1 MPPPMSD
8 PAAPPTEPP
17 ASQGLARAAASGVAW
32 TTLAKVVSQATGI
45 GVTLLLARLLTP
57 RDFGLVGMVSVFS
70 GFVALLGEL
79 GFGAALVQRSEL
91 EERHLSTVFWFNSAA
106 GLVLGAAMA
115 AAAPLLAEFYG
126 EPKLIGLTRA
136 VALSF
141 VIMPLGAVHQAVL
154 SRKLGFKS
162 LAWVDTAVALLSA
175 VVAVIAA
182 LRGMG
187 PWALVLRSLTVAGAG
202 VVGLWLVAGWRPRVL
217 FDARALKELLGF
229 SANLFAFNAVNYWAR
244 NGDQLLIGKFLG
256 AASVGIYAR
265 AYSTMTMPISE
276 VTSVL
281 TKVMFPTLSRLQHR
295 HDELRALYLRSLQN
309 IALLTFPLM
318 SVLLAVAS
326 PFVLSVFGPNWAEVV
341 PVLQVLCPVAMLQ
354 SIGTTVGWIYQ
365 ATGRT
370 DVMFRYGAIVSPLIL
385 GSIGVGVALGSPL
398 TVAIAYAV
406 MNLVILPYPQFAV
419 AGRLI
424 GLKPLQVLSAVKASL
439 AHSVAASV
447 PAWAVGAYLP
457 APHLVRFVAGALT
470 GLGLYAAIVHG
481 LRAPAYLRL
490 REQLGDML
498 RSRSGKVSQR

>member
-1 MPPPMSD
+1 MPSHMSE
-8 PAAPPTEPP
+8 PAAPPSEPP
-17 ASQGLARAAASGVAW
+17 ASQSLARAAASGVAW

-79 GFGAALVQRSEL
+79 GFGAALVQKSEL
-91 EERHLSTVFWFNSAA
+91 EERHLSTVFWFNTAA
-106 GLVLGAAMA
+106 GVLLGGAMA
-115 AAAPLLAEFYG
+115 AAAPLLAEFYA
-126 EPKLIGLTRA
+126 EPKLVGLTRA

-162 LAWVDTAVALLSA
+162 LAWVDTLVALLSA
-175 VVAVIAA
+175 VVAVVAA
-182 LRGMG
+182 LRGLG
-187 PWALVLRSLTVAGAG
+187 PWALVLRSLTVAAAG
-202 VVGLWLVAGWRPRVL
+202 VVGLWLAAGWRPRL
-217 FDARALKELLGF
+217 SFDARALKELLGF

-244 NGDQLLIGKFLG
+244 NGDQLLIGKVLG

-295 HDELRALYLRSLQN
+295 HDEFRALYLRSLEN

-318 SVLLAVAS
+318 AVLLAIAN

-341 PVLQVLCPVAMLQ
+341 PVLQVLCPVAAVQ
-354 SIGTTVGWIYQ
+354 SIGTTAGWIYQ

-370 DVMFRYGAIVSPLIL
+370 DVLFRYGAIVSPLIL

-398 TVAIAYAV
+398 TVAICYAV

-424 GLKPLQVLSAVKASL
+424 GLRPGQVLAAVRASI
-439 AHSVAASV
+439 AHSVLASV

-457 APHLVRFVAGALT
+457 GPHLVRFLAGAVT
-470 GLGLYAAIVHG
+470 GLAIYVGIVHT

-490 REQLGDML
+490 RAQLGDVL
-498 RSRSGKVSQR
+498 RSRASVAER

>member
-141 VIMPLGAVHQAVL
+141 VIMPLGAV
-154 SRKLGFKS
+154 
-162 LAWVDTAVALLSA
+162 
-175 VVAVIAA
+175 IAA
-182 LRGMG
+182 LRGLG

-424 GLKPLQVLSAVKASL
+424 GLRPLQVLSAVKASL

-498 RSRSGKVSQR
+498 RSRSGKVSER